1 MDQHKEL
8 KEYSEECGIEYSTSV
23 WDLASAKE
31 ITSLQPKFI
40 KIPSACNNHYKML
53 AYLCDNF
60 NSEIQVPLGMT
71 SRGEEENLIRFF
83 EDTGRNRDLVI
94 YSCTFGYPVPFENV
108 CLMEIKRLIGI
119 YGSTVK
125 EVRFSGHHLGIAI
138 DIAAYTLGASII
150 ERHRPRCLVRAGGN

>member
-1 MDQHKEL
+1 M
-8 KEYSEECGIEYSTSV
+8 
-23 WDLASAKE
+23 
-31 ITSLQPKFI
+31 
-40 KIPSACNNHYKML
+40 
-53 AYLCDNF
+53 
-60 NSEIQVPLGMT
+60 PLGMT

-119 YGSTVK
+119 YGSPGK

-138 DIAAYTLGASII
+138 DISAYTL
-150 ERHRPRCLVRAGGN
+150 